1 MCSPEAL
8 QARPGRRYHQFMEH
22 TKHIAPP
29 ATATEM
35 RRLLGI
41 TGEEMAA
48 ARRLLRLTAG
58 KDEIRSSQAVAVAKS
73 TARAT
78 KKTPVKRGAR
88 RTAKPRAAR
97 P

>member
-1 MCSPEAL
+1 
-8 QARPGRRYHQFMEH
+8 MEH

-58 KDEIRSSQAVAVAKS
+58 KDEIRSSRAAAKS

-78 KKTPVKRGAR
+78 KQAPGKLGA
-88 RTAKPRAAR
+88 PR
-97 P
+97 

>member
-1 MCSPEAL
+1 
-8 QARPGRRYHQFMEH
+8 MEH
-22 TKHIAPP
+22 TKHVAPP

-58 KDEIRSSQAVAVAKS
+58 KDEIRSSRPAAIAKS
-73 TARAT
+73 TARIT
-78 KKTPVKRGAR
+78 KNTPGKRGAP
-88 RTAKPRAAR
+88 RTARPRTTR
-97 P
+97 S

>member
-1 MCSPEAL
+1 
-8 QARPGRRYHQFMEH
+8 MEH
-22 TKHIAPP
+22 TKHVAPP

-58 KDEIRSSQAVAVAKS
+58 KDEIRSSQAAAVAKS

-78 KKTPVKRGAR
+78 KKAPGKRGASR
-88 RTAKPRAAR
+88 SARTRTTR
-97 P
+97 S